1 MKKVLITG
9 ASSEIGLSIAK
20 RLEKNYNLILI
31 KHKQNIN
38 INEFKTTP
46 NIYSCD
52 FNDLDS
58 LNELVEELKFK
69 RIDLLINVAAFDEN
83 NEIDDIDINDF
94 EKTLRINL
102 LAPFYLI
109 QKLNPETVIN
119 VASTDGIDTFNEY
132 NLTYATSKSAL
143 IHLTKQL
150 KYIYKNLNIY
160 ALCPNYVNT
169 ESVRNMEPTFLEQ
182 ELNRIKQEKL
192 IEVEEV
198 VNKIEEIINTLPN
211 EIIIR
216 ME

>member
-83 NEIDDIDINDF
+83 NEIEDIDINNF

>member
-9 ASSEIGLSIAK
+9 ASSEIGESLAK

-31 KHKQNIN
+31 KHKNDIN

-83 NEIDDIDINDF
+83 NEIEDIDINNF

-169 ESVRNMEPTFLEQ
+169 GSVRNMEPTFLEQ

-192 IEVEEV
+192 IEVDEV

>member
-1 MKKVLITG
+1 MKQVLITG

-20 RLEKNYNLILI
+20 RLENNYNLILI

-69 RIDLLINVAAFDEN
+69 RIDLLINVAASDEN
-83 NEIDDIDINDF
+83 NEIEDIDINNF

>member
-119 VASTDGIDTFNEY
+119 IASTDGIDTFNEY